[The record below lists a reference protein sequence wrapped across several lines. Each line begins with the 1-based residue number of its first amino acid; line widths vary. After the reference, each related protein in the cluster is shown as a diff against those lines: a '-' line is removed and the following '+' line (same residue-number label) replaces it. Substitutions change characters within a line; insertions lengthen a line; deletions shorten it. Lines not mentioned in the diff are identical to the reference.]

1 MGTAIEC
8 SGLTK
13 TYRGGR
19 GVFDLNFQVAEGEI
33 FGFLGPNGAG
43 KTTTIRTLMG
53 LLRPTGGS
61 VRVFGFD
68 SWRASPAVKAQV
80 GFVPGEL
87 HLYDGMRGH
96 ALIEFAAGFRPEGTV
111 MRAKQLA
118 RQFDLDLHQRIRH
131 LSKGNRQKLVI
142 IVALM
147 HDPRLL
153 IMDEP
158 TSGLDPLMQVAVLD
172 LLRQER
178 ERGKTVFLS
187 THLLPE
193 VEKIADRVAVIR
205 NGRLVAIEEVERL
218 KAMRQRRMEAVFRQP
233 VTAEAFAGLEGV
245 RVVGKHEHDRHVELT
260 LRGDPA
266 PVLARLAA
274 LGVTDLI
281 YPPADLES
289 VFLHYYED
297 AAPLPAPAAQEV
309 SA

>member
-1 MGTAIEC
+1 
-8 SGLTK
+8 
-13 TYRGGR
+13 
-19 GVFDLNFQVAEGEI
+19 
-33 FGFLGPNGAG
+33 
-43 KTTTIRTLMG
+43 
-53 LLRPTGGS
+53 
-61 VRVFGFD
+61 
-68 SWRASPAVKAQV
+68 
-80 GFVPGEL
+80 
-87 HLYDGMRGH
+87 
-96 ALIEFAAGFRPEGTV
+96 

-147 HDPRLL
+147 HDPQLL

-178 ERGKTVFLS
+178 ERRKTVFLS
-187 THLLPE
+187 SHLLPE

-205 NGRLVAIEEVERL
+205 DGRLVAIEEIERL
-218 KAMRQRRMEAVFRQP
+218 KTMRERRMEAVFRHP
-233 VTAEAFAGLEGV
+233 VTAEAFAGLDGV
-245 RVVGKHEHDRHVELT
+245 RVIGMHEHNHHVELT

-274 LGVTDLI
+274 MHVADLI

-297 AAPLPAPAAQEV
+297 AAPLATPAAREV